1 MYVTQKI
8 NKITIITS
16 TLNCDF
22 ALKKTAKSI
31 RSQTFKNIQW
41 IIVDGL
47 SNDAT
52 LEVIK
57 ENLDIV
63 SLWLSETDTGIY
75 DAWNKACNYIEGDWT
90 MFLGAG
96 DVLESTDT
104 LKNCYLQL
112 LTVPN
117 DYNFAYG
124 GLKIENNNGFIQ
136 TLNSEDFK
144 PRWIDLNYS
153 TPSHSSTFTRS
164 IILTNSPFD
173 ANLKI
178 IGDKDFFL
186 KHSNGKYYNIKI
198 ITTIMDR
205 NGISHEIKNIPI
217 IWKENKIISK
227 RGPKVP
233 FLHLL
238 KAYLSNYKNIIL
250 LNILG
255 SEKYKSINKL

>member
-1 MYVTQKI
+1 MTCLLSFVIAIKDNETALFKTLSSFGALEKENTSFEVI
-8 NKITIITS
+8 VMNGGLSLVSEEIAKLVFPIIIITEPD
-16 TLNCDF
+16 C
-22 ALKKTAKSI
+22 
-31 RSQTFKNIQW
+31 
-41 IIVDGL
+41 
-47 SNDAT
+47 
-52 LEVIK
+52 
-57 ENLDIV
+57 
-63 SLWLSETDTGIY
+63 GIY